1 VRVGIPSPNVVEDMN
16 GLPQAKDFPALLHQ
30 YSWDANHA
38 AFGWP
43 PDTLANGF
51 AWIVSLEERFA
62 EAAERGDLPVQRV
75 AELILWGGN
84 QNNILRNFSQG
95 IRDNNE
101 YDILSRRVIDQL
113 DNPGEAI
120 QAALAFR
127 GLGLAYASKLL
138 RFCRPSVYGALD
150 GRIRTRLGG
159 NLPTIRAGNIILM
172 QTGYLAFLRITDS
185 YKQVLREHQIIRPA
199 YGPRG
204 SSLDWTVAEVEM
216 ALFAWA
222 SNIPKSGESTGGTH

>member
-1 VRVGIPSPNVVEDMN
+1 MN
-16 GLPQAKDFPALLHQ
+16 GLPQVKDFPALLHQ

-62 EAAERGDLPVQRV
+62 EAVERRDLPIQLI

-84 QNNILRNFSQG
+84 QNNILRRFSKG
-95 IRDNNE
+95 IRDNDE
-101 YDILSRRVIDQL
+101 YDHLARHVIDQL
-113 DNPGEAI
+113 DNPSEAI
-120 QAALAFR
+120 QAALTFR
-127 GLGLAYASKLL
+127 GFGLAYASKLI
-138 RFCRPSVYGALD
+138 RFCRPSMYGALD
-150 GRIRTRLGG
+150 RLIRSRLGH
-159 NLPTIRAGNIILM
+159 NLPVIHNGNVVSM
-172 QTGYLAFLRITDS
+172 QTGYLAFLQIIDS
-185 YKQVLREHQIIRPA
+185 YKQVLREHEVIRPA

-204 SSLDWTVAEVEM
+204 SSRDWTSAEVEM

-222 SNIPKSGESTGGTH
+222 TQQEE